1 MKTNKYLHDLYGTDE
16 YGLPDLPV
24 KVSNVQVSR
33 AVNYM
38 NVGGCVFCF
47 PHGMD
52 TYNCKYYKLQR
63 NWKKYRRTQY
73 KTSTS

>member
-33 AVNYM
+33 AL
-38 NVGGCVFCF
+38 VGEVMGCSFGF
-47 PHGMD
+47 PHGGE
-52 TYNCKYYKLQR
+52 TYNGSMLKNRR
-63 NWKKYRRTQY
+63 NWKNHRRTQY
-73 KTSTS
+73 KQ